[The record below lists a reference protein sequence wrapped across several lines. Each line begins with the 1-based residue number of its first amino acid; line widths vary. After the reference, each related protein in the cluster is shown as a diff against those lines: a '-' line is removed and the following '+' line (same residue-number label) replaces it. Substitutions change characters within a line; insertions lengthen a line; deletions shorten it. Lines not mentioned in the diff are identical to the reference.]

1 MAKDVQKTDA
11 LVAQF
16 LQKARELH
24 TAIEPIRVLKARAY
38 RIGNANVLI
47 RSASKGKSSRFFFGL
62 NYITAE
68 EVANLDNSFFAFICD
83 EVDQT
88 LIIPGFIL
96 TEQLPLIS
104 HDRNGEYKIN
114 IDTNLDIVLSGR
126 GNRLDC
132 SRFISAWSL
141 LLNPP
146 EPSSEKSTVEESLHS
161 VLQGRL
167 LEIGKIRGYET
178 FCPDKSKKFNG
189 TKLSDISTIKVCP
202 ELQFSDRELLRQIDV
217 VWFRKGGSKSHLI
230 PECAFE
236 VEISTG
242 TWSGVGRM
250 ATLLDYMNVRL
261 YIISNDLRKYERV
274 MNADS
279 SFQNRYRHILIE
291 DVGELYASER
301 NLRNLRS
308 KIEL

>member
-1 MAKDVQKTDA
+1 MAKDIQKTEA
-11 LVAQF
+11 LACQF
-16 LQKARELH
+16 LQRARELH
-24 TAIEPIRVLKARAY
+24 TDIEPIRVLKARAY

-47 RSASKGKSSRFFFGL
+47 RSASKGKSGRYFFGL

-68 EVANLDNSFFAFICD
+68 EVANLDNPFFAFICD

-88 LIIPGFIL
+88 LIIPGSVL
-96 TEQLPLIS
+96 TKHLPLIS
-104 HDRNGEYKIN
+104 HDCNGEYKIN
-114 IDTNLDIVLSGR
+114 IDKNLDIVLSGR
-126 GNRLDC
+126 GHRLNC
-132 SRFISAWSL
+132 SGFVNAWSL

-146 EPSSEKSTVEESLHS
+146 EPPLEKSTVEESLHS

-167 LEIGKIRGYET
+167 IEIGKIRGYET

-189 TKLSDISTIKVCP
+189 AKLSDISTLRICP
-202 ELQFSDRELLRQIDV
+202 KLQFSDHELLRQIDV
-217 VWFRKGGSKSHLI
+217 IWFRKGGSKNHLV
-230 PECAFE
+230 PEYAFE

-274 MNADS
+274 MNAYS
-279 SFQNRYRHILIE
+279 SFQNRYRHVLIE
-291 DVGELYASER
+291 DVGELYASEK
-301 NLRNLRS
+301 NLRDLRS
-308 KIEL
+308 KVEL